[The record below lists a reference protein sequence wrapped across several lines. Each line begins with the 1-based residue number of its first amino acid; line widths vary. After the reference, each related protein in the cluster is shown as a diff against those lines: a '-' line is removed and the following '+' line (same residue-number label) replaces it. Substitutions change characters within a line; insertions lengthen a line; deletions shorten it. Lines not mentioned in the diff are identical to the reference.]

1 MENADWV
8 RKIKVIINSTQI
20 SLDSGFPGCQCRIQ
34 DAFLSSFLLETLTA
48 FSEDFRIKKFEI
60 FFFLDRITIIF
71 CKSENNSSI

>member
-1 MENADWV
+1 MYHKSSIHSLMENADWV

-60 FFFLDRITIIF
+60 FFFGQ
-71 CKSENNSSI
+71 NNYFL